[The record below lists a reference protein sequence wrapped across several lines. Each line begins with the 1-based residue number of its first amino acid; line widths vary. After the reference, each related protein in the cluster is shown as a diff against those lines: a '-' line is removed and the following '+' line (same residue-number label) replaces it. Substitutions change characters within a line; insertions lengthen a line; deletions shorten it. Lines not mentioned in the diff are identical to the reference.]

1 MEPFVPNTAP
11 TRTQWWRE
19 PLLHFAVAGALL
31 FGVDHVRNANDEQSR
46 IIRVSKDVDQEA
58 RAMFRNTLGR
68 VPNDAEMQTLR
79 ARWVDNEV
87 LYREGLAMRVDQ
99 GDATIRERV
108 IFKALNVMQ
117 ANLML
122 PPISEAGLRT
132 WFDKHHAKY
141 DEPDR
146 FDFLEAVMVG
156 KPQQAEINAFVTAL
170 NAGGAAP
177 DQAAGNTKSDLRVFS
192 GRPRSN
198 LLASYG
204 AAFTASL
211 EALTAGQWRALPSSD
226 GVHVV
231 RLEKKTLGQRAS
243 FESVRTTIL
252 DDWKDAT
259 MQDLRTAAV
268 RELGKKYTVS
278 MAESAP

>member
-1 MEPFVPNTAP
+1 MEPSVPNTAP
-11 TRTQWWRE
+11 TRTSWWRE
-19 PLLHFAVAGALL
+19 PLLHFAIAGAVL
-31 FGVDHVRNANDEQSR
+31 FGVDHVRNAGDEQTR
-46 IIRVSKDVDQEA
+46 VIRVSKDVDQEA
-58 RAMFRNTLGR
+58 RVMFRNTLGR

-117 ANLML
+117 ANLTL

-132 WFDKHHAKY
+132 WFEKHHAKY

-146 FDFLEAVMVG
+146 FDFLEAVLVG
-156 KPQQAEINAFVTAL
+156 KPGQADIDAFVAAL
-170 NAGGAAP
+170 NAGSAPQDGAA
-177 DQAAGNTKSDLRVFS
+177 ASTKSDLRVFS

-198 LLASYG
+198 LVASYG
-204 AAFTASL
+204 APFTASL
-211 EALTAGQWRALPSSD
+211 EALPVGQWRALRSTD

-231 RLEKKTLGQRAS
+231 RLEKKTMGERAS

>member
-11 TRTQWWRE
+11 TRIVWWRE

-31 FGVDHVRNANDEQSR
+31 FGVDHVINASDEQSR
-46 IIRVSKDVDQEA
+46 VIRVSKDVDQEA
-58 RAMFRNTLGR
+58 LVMFRNTLGR

-117 ANLML
+117 ANLTL

-156 KPQQAEINAFVTAL
+156 KPTQAEIDAFVTAL

-177 DQAAGNTKSDLRVFS
+177 DQAASNTKSDLRVFS

-204 AAFTASL
+204 AAFTAGL
-211 EALTAGQWRALPSSD
+211 EALPTGQWRALPSSD
-226 GVHVV
+226 GVRVV